1 MGIDCN
7 GTCSTTCFG
16 CSTMCAYYAEYHI
29 SSGCS
34 SMDETSSA
42 TSDAVDEKIKS
53 IPTEC
58 SSCGAQTEVK
68 QMVRGFLYIK
78 ECPYCG
84 RKEVV
89 SIK

>member
-1 MGIDCN
+1 MGICCN
-7 GTCSTTCFG
+7 GACSG
-16 CSTMCAYYAEYHI
+16 CATMCAYSAEYHN

-34 SMDETSSA
+34 SMDETSST
-42 TSDAVDEKIKS
+42 TSDVVNEKIKS

-68 QMVRGFLYIK
+68 QMGFLYIK